1 MYRFPKLPFY
11 ESFGAIPSSYLI
23 SLSYEEQIL
32 WLCQQIQAMK
42 EGTPNYNY
50 ELLENKPSINH
61 IPLVGNVTSEQIG
74 LTLDY
79 NAITNKPFINGVVV
93 AGSKSLLD
101 YGIQEKLIAG
111 EGILIENNIIS
122 AVGGGGGGGTTNY
135 NALSNKPQINDVT
148 LQDNKTSKE
157 LGLQDRLETDITTN
171 RGLNQYFSQVGVQ
184 EGDIIAPY
192 QYEELLLTENF
203 ATCQVIPV
211 LKGEKYDI
219 KGVYEFIKI
228 DENNTVNLTY
238 TTNGA
243 EDEGYFIA
251 LSNGNLLLSFHNTNI
266 YEYDVTKVETGEGI
280 VNEALNEKK
289 LIKHNKTNI
298 QNFLNEEF
306 TYSSL
311 TLENDKIYFTN
322 ATQELEQ
329 SSYQNGAC
337 ILIDLEKTPINNIVK
352 VRGVCSSATA
362 LNDNEMFI
370 YADSDNKVITWEAE
384 NLAFNDPEDFTLT
397 IPDNAK
403 YLAVNFT
410 DRISYVPS
418 IQVMN
423 LKDRKITNFTG
434 DVVLNANGTIYE
446 NSTLVDLPSGWYN
459 CNYGIYLN
467 EVNISKQLFRSEIVY
482 YNSVDKIFYGALR
495 CVTLD
500 WIENNWIVI
509 RSAFVENTLTN
520 SENKVPSS
528 KAVYEAIQSGGSDVF
543 YTTIEQDITLNAD
556 GTSNYTFTDN
566 TFYYLPKPYKIT
578 FVNSSNQTETNYG
591 FQDSIFYY
599 DRTTTES
606 SDLQQ
611 LKRTGVTSDSVTI
624 IDYRLTWDN
633 TLNYWWVDEIDPYYS
648 YVRNYHTSGTS
659 ITRDT
664 IPTTG
669 NNNDVPTIEAVR
681 NYVPDIATTISSSST
696 NTETAG
702 AKAVYDLINKPK
714 STYALDN
721 NVTITPVTS
730 YTPIDITTMSEDYN
744 NDSSTFSFNSST
756 GEITVLKN
764 GTYQFEV
771 STQIRGSVNT
781 TSSIFSQKGFGFRT
795 YRSGTLVETFTI
807 AEQCYLTEFANL
819 FGKVS
824 YTMQT
829 GDVIKPMGYSRIMSG
844 TADSTTSAIW
854 GYKRTSIDIQFLG

>member
-1 MYRFPKLPFY
+1 MYRYPKLPFY

-93 AGSKSLLD
+93 AGNKSLLD

-135 NALSNKPQINDVT
+135 NALSNKPQINDIT

-171 RGLNQYFSQVGVQ
+171 KKLNQYFSQVGVQ

-192 QYEELLLTENF
+192 QYEELLLSENF
-203 ATCQVIPV
+203 ATNQIIPV

-228 DENNTVNLTY
+228 DEDNTVNLTY
-238 TTNGA
+238 TTNGS

-266 YEYDVTKVETGEGI
+266 YEYSVTKVETGEGI

-306 TYSSL
+306 IYSSL
-311 TLENDKIYFTN
+311 TLENDKIYFAN
-322 ATQELEQ
+322 ASQELEQ

-337 ILIDLEKTPINNIVK
+337 ALIDLEKTPINNIIK
-352 VRGVCSSATA
+352 VRGVCTSATA

-370 YADSDNKVITWEAE
+370 YADSDNKIITWEAE

-403 YLAVNFT
+403 YLAINFT

-434 DVVLNANGTIYE
+434 IVVLNANGTIYE
-446 NSTLVDLPSGWYN
+446 NNTLVDLQSGWYN

-467 EVNISKQLFRSEIVY
+467 EVNISKQLFSGEIVY

-500 WIENNWIVI
+500 WLVNNWIVI

-520 SENKVPSS
+520 SENKVPTS
-528 KAVYEAIQSGGSDVF
+528 KAVYEAINSSGSDVF
-543 YTTIEQDITLNAD
+543 YTTISEDITLNAD
-556 GTSNYTFTDN
+556 GTSNINLTSGTY
-566 TFYYLPKPYKIT
+566 YYLASGYKIT
-578 FVNSSNQTETNYG
+578 YVDYNNQTQTLWTFTN
-591 FQDSIFYY
+591 SIFYY
-599 DRTTTES
+599 DEPSATSKRIT
-606 SDLQQ
+606 
-611 LKRTGVTSDSVTI
+611 RTGVTSDSTETI
-624 IDYRLTWDN
+624 EYELNWLGS
-633 TLNYWWVDEIDPYYS
+633 LNYWQLDVTDPYYA
-648 YVRNYHTSGTS
+648 YVRNYHTTQTVT
-659 ITRDT
+659 TRDS

-669 NNNDVPTIEAVR
+669 NDEDVPTISAVR
-681 NYVPDIATTISSSST
+681 NYVASKKLHNYST
-696 NTETAG
+696 NEQVVGTWTNGKPLYEKTFSITSIPQVTTDGTAVDTKTNIG
-702 AKAVYDLINKPK
+702 ENVDFAFINNAFAIAGNTSFPNYQTLPYLNNANRQLKSQITNNNNALAVDIISNGTAYNNYYMVVVVVNYTK
-714 STYALDN
+714 STD
-721 NVTITPVTS
+721 
-730 YTPIDITTMSEDYN
+730 
-744 NDSSTFSFNSST
+744 
-756 GEITVLKN
+756 
-764 GTYQFEV
+764 
-771 STQIRGSVNT
+771 
-781 TSSIFSQKGFGFRT
+781 
-795 YRSGTLVETFTI
+795 
-807 AEQCYLTEFANL
+807 
-819 FGKVS
+819 
-824 YTMQT
+824 
-829 GDVIKPMGYSRIMSG
+829 
-844 TADSTTSAIW
+844 
-854 GYKRTSIDIQFLG
+854 